1 MAQEDSL
8 NLRFELVSPKGM
20 VFEGDVDMVVLPAVT
35 GEMGIMPRHAPVV
48 AQLSIGRLRA
58 LTTEGQWLSFAVS
71 EGFAKVQFNKVI
83 VLADSAEEAGDIDVD
98 RVQRS
103 LERAEHRL
111 EMYHQ
116 GTVPEGEEVDPFRE
130 QLAIRRAKNRLK
142 VAEVA

>member
-8 NLRFELVSPKGM
+8 SLKFELVSPKGM

-83 VLADSAEEAGDIDVD
+83 VLADSAEEAADIDVE

-103 LERAEHRL
+103 LDRAMKRL
-111 EMYHQ
+111 EMYHL

-130 QLAIRRAKNRLK
+130 QLAIRRARNRLK
-142 VAEVA
+142 VAEMA